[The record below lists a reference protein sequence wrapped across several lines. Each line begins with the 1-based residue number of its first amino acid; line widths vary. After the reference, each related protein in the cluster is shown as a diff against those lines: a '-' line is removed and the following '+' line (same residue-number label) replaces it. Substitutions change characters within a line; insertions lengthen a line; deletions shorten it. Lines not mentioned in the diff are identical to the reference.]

1 MKKIIL
7 SMILTTFFSIALFG
21 QNIEDF
27 EKDFINATKTEFTE
41 ADLDKMYESYSVFLE
56 PYYDMM
62 ELMEND
68 EQIVEYPLSKFKETA
83 SYKNNINIL
92 FNSKNDN
99 QRLLSYL
106 VIAGAGDKKFEKK
119 LLERLKTEKSEGNV
133 IWAGMTLMLL
143 KSKQTNALFDFLV
156 EYEDFGD
163 AHMLPLFIQ
172 LDKESLQKTAYDRIN
187 SENVRAKILA
197 AQILSVTENNKKTE
211 KLLRDAVKNWDYSIK
226 GYAIYSIKELRIG
239 NLKDDFIP
247 LLDNPQTRSIA
258 IQALANS
265 PTKEDVDFVNQ
276 LLDNKGPV
284 SEELLDGYYESKNI
298 ENVKLWLH
306 LVSTREIPENYFF
319 SVNEQPLLFSDEL
332 LKDVQKALKT
342 TKHIQIQQY
351 LISVLEGRSD
361 QESMDIIFTYLDSKD
376 SSVRYWTVDA
386 LKGKQPVEVLNKL
399 IEMLKAPEQRVV
411 SITNVLIEN
420 KIDSLQTT
428 YEKIYQTEKSLDWQ
442 RSSIEYLSTFPK
454 QNHKKIFLEIL
465 ENNKSDTFIKRDA
478 VMGLANLKDESSV
491 DIIIKACEEES
502 SHSDYNARTYLIALS
517 KIKCEKA
524 RKYIE
529 KYTNSKEK
537 IVKDLAK
544 ELIAGWDN

>member
-1 MKKIIL
+1 
-7 SMILTTFFSIALFG
+7 MILITFFSIALFG
-21 QNIEDF
+21 QSIEDF
-27 EKDFINATKTEFTE
+27 EKDFINATRTEFSET
-41 ADLDKMYESYSVFLE
+41 DLNNMYQTYSVFLE

-106 VIAGAGDKKFEKK
+106 VIAGSGDKNFEKK

-143 KSKQTNALFDFLV
+143 KSKQTTALFDFLV

-187 SENVRAKILA
+187 SKNVKAKILA
-197 AQILSVTENNKKTE
+197 AQILSVTGNNKKTE
-211 KLLRDAVKNWDYSIK
+211 KLLREAVKNWDYSIK
-226 GYAIYSIKELRIG
+226 GYAIYSMKELRIG

-276 LLDNKGPV
+276 LLDDKGPV

-319 SVNEQPLLFSDEL
+319 SVSEQPLLFSDEL
-332 LKDVQKALKT
+332 LKHVQEALRT
-342 TKHIQIQQY
+342 TKNIQIQKY
-351 LISVLEGRSD
+351 LIKVLEGRND
-361 QESMDIIFTYLDSKD
+361 QESMDIIFAYLDSKD
-376 SSVRYWTVDA
+376 SSVRYWTVDT

-399 IEMLKAPEQRVV
+399 IEMLKNPEQRVV
-411 SITNVLIEN
+411 SITDVLIEN
-420 KIDSLQTT
+420 NIDSLQDI
-428 YEKIYQTEKSLDWQ
+428 YEKIYQTDKSREWQ
-442 RSSIEYLSTFPK
+442 SSSRKYLSNFPQQK
-454 QNHKKIFLEIL
+454 HKKIFLEIL
-465 ENNKSDTFIKRDA
+465 ENPKSDFFAKADA
-478 VMGLANLKDESSV
+478 SMGLANLKDESSV
-491 DIIIKACEEES
+491 DLIIKACEEES
-502 SHSDYNARTYLIALS
+502 AHSDYNARIFLIALS
-517 KIKCEKA
+517 KIKGEKA

>member
-1 MKKIIL
+1 M
-7 SMILTTFFSIALFG
+7 
-21 QNIEDF
+21 
-27 EKDFINATKTEFTE
+27 
-41 ADLDKMYESYSVFLE
+41 
-56 PYYDMM
+56 
-62 ELMEND
+62 
-68 EQIVEYPLSKFKETA
+68 
-83 SYKNNINIL
+83 
-92 FNSKNDN
+92 
-99 QRLLSYL
+99 
-106 VIAGAGDKKFEKK
+106 
-119 LLERLKTEKSEGNV
+119 
-133 IWAGMTLMLL
+133 
-143 KSKQTNALFDFLV
+143 
-156 EYEDFGD
+156 
-163 AHMLPLFIQ
+163 
-172 LDKESLQKTAYDRIN
+172 
-187 SENVRAKILA
+187 
-197 AQILSVTENNKKTE
+197 
-211 KLLRDAVKNWDYSIK
+211 RDAVKNWDYSIK

-276 LLDNKGPV
+276 LLDNKSPV

-306 LVSTREIPENYFF
+306 LVSTRDIPENYFF

-351 LISVLEGRSD
+351 LVSVLEGRSD

-428 YEKIYQTEKSLDWQ
+428 YEKIYQTEKSLEWQ
-442 RSSIEYLSTFPK
+442 RSSVEYLSTFPK
-454 QNHKKIFLEIL
+454 QKHKKIFLEIL
-465 ENNKSDTFIKRDA
+465 ENPKSDFFAKADA
-478 VMGLANLKDESSV
+478 SMGLANLKDESSV
-491 DIIIKACEEES
+491 DAIIKTCEKES
-502 SHSDYNARTYLIALS
+502 AHSDYNARPYLIALS
-517 KIKCEKA
+517 KIKGEKA
-524 RKYIE
+524 KKYIE
-529 KYTNSKEK
+529 KYKNSKENM
-537 IVKDLAK
+537 VKDLAN
-544 ELIAGWDN
+544 ELLAGWGK